1 MDNSALHL
9 LTDVTDDKST
19 DSNDSLSQWHNL
31 TDEDLFVL
39 TRDGERDAFR
49 LLVERYEGKAVHV
62 ARGYVRSFEIARE
75 IAQEAFLKVYDTR
88 DRFDPKQS
96 FQAWYFRIL
105 RNHAIDRVRRMT
117 AGTPGSTSEL
127 IGDYETTSQG
137 PLQQASRAERLEMV
151 RATLESLPMQS
162 RQVLTLREFQSMS
175 CAEIGEE
182 IDATP
187 GTVRWRLH
195 DARKRFRA
203 QWERSFGPETSGDS
217 L

>member
-1 MDNSALHL
+1 MKDSALHL
-9 LTDVTDDKST
+9 LTDFDENNSSDVESG
-19 DSNDSLSQWHNL
+19 LQWQNL

-49 LLVERYEGKAVHV
+49 LLVERFEGKAIHV
-62 ARGYVRSFEIARE
+62 AHGYVRSFEVARE
-75 IAQEAFLKVYDTR
+75 IAQEAFLKVYDAR

-96 FQAWYFRIL
+96 FQSWYFRIL
-105 RNHAIDRVRRMT
+105 RNHAIDRMRRMSP
-117 AGTPGSTSEL
+117 GSPGSTSEL
-127 IGDYETTSQG
+127 VGEYEAVSQG
-137 PLQQASRAERLEMV
+137 PVQQASRAERLEMV
-151 RATLESLPMQS
+151 RATLQSLPLQS

-182 IDATP
+182 IGSTP

-195 DARKRFRA
+195 NARKLFKE
-203 QWERSFGPETSGDS
+203 QWERNFGPETSEDV